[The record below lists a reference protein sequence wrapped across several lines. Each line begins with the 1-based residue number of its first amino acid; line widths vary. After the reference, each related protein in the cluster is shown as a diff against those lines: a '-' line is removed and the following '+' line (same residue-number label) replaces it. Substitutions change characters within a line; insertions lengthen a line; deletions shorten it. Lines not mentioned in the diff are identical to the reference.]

1 MSRYPLRAWLLS
13 SLPLLGLTLAT
24 ADEMHHHGSH
34 VHGEVILNLA
44 LEGVTLIAEIE
55 ATGAQVLGFEQ
66 APRNPAERAA
76 VAAAEIWFRSGR
88 EMIGVPTAAG
98 CRLTASAFT
107 PPKIGSGHV
116 DFRGRY
122 TFTCT
127 DPAALAWAEPW
138 ALRRMQGVEKTEVN
152 IVAPG
157 VQRQEI
163 LRETAGR
170 IALR

>member
-1 MSRYPLRAWLLS
+1 MSRYPLRAALLS

-24 ADEMHHHGSH
+24 ADEMHHHGKH
-34 VHGEVILNLA
+34 VHGEVTVNLA
-44 LEGVTLIAEIE
+44 LEGVMLIAEIE
-55 ATGAQVLGFEQ
+55 ATGAQVLGFER
-66 APRNPAERAA
+66 APRDTAERAA
-76 VAAAEIWFRSGR
+76 MAAAEVWFRSGR

-98 CRLTASAFT
+98 CRLTASDFT

-122 TFTCT
+122 TFTCAV
-127 DPAALAWAEPW
+127 PAALAWAEPW
-138 ALRRMQGVEKTEVN
+138 ALRRMQGVEKIEVN

-157 VQRQEI
+157 VQRQET